1 MQKLSVYYSL
11 IKPGVTYGNAI
22 SAVAGYLLATSW
34 PLGVGSFVGLTIGET
49 LVIAA
54 ACVLNNHLDRDI
66 DQKMSRTKTRATAA
80 GLVSGREAIT
90 ESVLLGV
97 IGIVVLA
104 LTTNWLATI
113 VTLAG
118 FFIYVWP
125 YGAWTKR
132 RSVHGTLVGA
142 ISGALPILAGYLAA
156 SGQFDLGAMLV
167 FLVIFFWQMPE
178 FYSISIYRKNEYK
191 KAGVPVISVVRGVER
206 TKLEI
211 FIYTVA
217 FVASSLA
224 LTLTGYTGWVYFI
237 VMLLL
242 GGYWLILGVH
252 GLAKSA
258 GDAWAKS
265 MFRFSLVILIAF
277 SFLISID
284 NLLV

>member
-1 MQKLSVYYSL
+1 MHKLKLYYQL

-22 SAVAGYLLATSW
+22 SAVAGFLLASGWW
-34 PLGVGSFVGLTIGET
+34 PDWSRFIGLTVGET

-66 DQKMSRTKTRATAA
+66 DRKMSRTRTRPTAA
-80 GLVSGREAIT
+80 GQVSSREAVT
-90 ESVLLGV
+90 ESILLGV
-97 IGIVVLA
+97 SGTVVLA
-104 LTTNWLATI
+104 LTTNWLATS
-113 VTLAG
+113 VTIAG
-118 FFIYVWP
+118 FLIYVWP

-156 SGQFDLGAMLV
+156 RGYFDIGALLV

-191 KAGVPVISVVRGVER
+191 KAGVPVISVVRGTKR

-211 FIYTVA
+211 FLYTLA
-217 FVASSLA
+217 FVVSTLS
-224 LTLTGYTGWVYFI
+224 LTLAGYTGWIYFVI
-237 VMLLL
+237 MLAL
-242 GGYWLILGVH
+242 GGYWLLLGAR
-252 GLAKSA
+252 GLKPSS
-258 GDAWAKS
+258 GDDWART
-265 MFRFSLVILIAF
+265 MFRFSLVILLAF

-284 NLLV
+284 GLLV